1 MARHRHETAAAPDL
15 SRRWILKGALAV
27 GGGLMLGFDLV
38 TEAVAAAAAA
48 AGPASLNNYVAI
60 APDGAVT
67 IMSKNPEIGQGVK
80 TSLPMLIAEELDVD
94 WARVSIDQADANQP
108 AYGNQLA
115 GGSTAIPQNF
125 LPLRRVGAA
134 ARAMLVQAAATQ
146 WNVPAGECTTSLGV
160 VRHAA
165 SNRSA
170 TYGAL
175 ASAAARVTPPDL
187 NTVALKDPKDFKI
200 IGISHPGID
209 SPKIVTGKPLFGID
223 VVVPNMVYAVYQKCP
238 VFGGKVATANIDEVK
253 AQPGILDAFIIHGGT
268 TYDGLRDGV
277 AILSNSWWIANRA
290 KTDVLKVTWD
300 EGPAASQSTAGF
312 DAEAARL
319 IAQGPAANSR
329 HDGDADGALASA
341 AKVLEATY
349 AYPYLSHSPLEP
361 QNCTASVTANGVE
374 IWAPTQNPGPGRTL
388 AAQVAGVDVSKV
400 TLHLIRAGGG
410 FGRRLTND
418 YLADAVAISKQAG
431 RPVKLLWNRT
441 DDIQQDN
448 YRAGGYVHYKTGLD
462 ATGRIVG
469 HKEHGLTL
477 ARGGGGAAFP
487 PAYVRNVDVGSS
499 LITSN
504 LPTGS
509 MRAPGANALAFVQQS
524 FIDELAHA
532 AGKDPFQFQ
541 LAQLEV
547 PAPAPGA
554 PAAALGRGA
563 NPQRMEG
570 VLRKVAQMANW
581 GAPLPAGTGKGIACY
596 FAFGGH
602 FAEVVQV
609 TVKSGRISVDKVWVA
624 GDIGST
630 IVNPT
635 AAHAQCEGAVID
647 GIGQALGLKITLT
660 GGRVEQSSFADYPL
674 IRISQAPQVEVAFVM
689 TDNAPTGLGEPALPP
704 SIPALCNAIFA
715 VTGKRVR
722 KLPIDLASII

>member
-1 MARHRHETAAAPDL
+1 MARHRNASAAPEL
-15 SRRWILKGALAV
+15 SRRWILKGALAAS
-27 GGGLMLGFDLV
+27 GGLLLGFDLV
-38 TEAVAAAAAA
+38 TEAVAAAAA
-48 AGPASLNNYVAI
+48 GPTSLNNYVAI

-94 WARVSIDQADANQP
+94 WARVSIEQADANQP

-146 WNVPAGECTTSLGV
+146 WNVPAGECTTSMGV

-165 SNRSA
+165 SNRTA
-170 TYGAL
+170 AYGSL
-175 ASAAARVTPPDL
+175 AAAAARMTPPDL
-187 NTVALKDPKDFKI
+187 NTLALKDPKDFKI
-200 IGISHPGID
+200 IGQSHPGID
-209 SPKIVTGKPLFGID
+209 SPRIVTGKPLFGID
-223 VVVPNMVYAVYQKCP
+223 VVVPNMVYAVFQKCA
-238 VFGGKVATANIDEVK
+238 VFGGKVVSANLDQVK
-253 AQPGILDAFIIHGGT
+253 AQPGIIDAFIVRGGAA
-268 TYDGLRDGV
+268 YDGSRDGV

-290 KTDVLKVTWD
+290 KSEVLNVTWD

-319 IAQGPAANSR
+319 IAQGPATTSR
-329 HDGDADGALASA
+329 RDGDVDAGLASA
-341 AKVLEATY
+341 AKVLEADY
-349 AYPYLSHSPLEP
+349 AYPYLSHAPLEP

-374 IWAPTQNPGPGRTL
+374 IWAPTQNPGPGRNL
-388 AAQVAGVDVSKV
+388 AAQIAGVDVSKV

-448 YRAGGYVHYKTGLD
+448 YRAGGYVHFKTGLD
-462 ATGRIVG
+462 ASGRIVA
-469 HKEHGLTL
+469 HREHGITL
-477 ARGGGGAAFP
+477 ARGGGGAPFP
-487 PAYVRNVDVGSS
+487 PAYVRNVEIGSS
-499 LITSN
+499 QITSN

-532 AGKDPFQFQ
+532 AGKDPLQFQ
-541 LAQLEV
+541 LEQLQV
-547 PAPAPGA
+547 
-554 PAAALGRGA
+554 PAAAAGAAAAQPARGAA

-570 VLRKVAQMANW
+570 VLRKVAQMSNW
-581 GAPLPAGTGKGIACY
+581 GAPVRAGSAKGLACY

-602 FAEVVQV
+602 FAEVVQI
-609 TVKSGRISVDKVWVA
+609 TIRGGRLSVDKVWIA

-635 AAHAQCEGAVID
+635 AAYAQCQGAAID
-647 GIGQALGLKITLT
+647 GIGQALGLKITLA
-660 GGRVEQSSFADYPL
+660 GGKVEQSSFADYPL
-674 IRISQAPQVEVAFVM
+674 IRISQAPDVEAAFVT
-689 TDNAPTGLGEPALPP
+689 TDNPPSGLGEPALPP

-715 VTGKRVR
+715 LTGKRVR
-722 KLPIDLASII
+722 RLPIDLASIV